1 MPSKALAIWKRSN
14 LRFLE
19 FGTLN
24 CYILMTS
31 FVSTSNLF
39 DHTVLMENTVGI
51 SIVNMFGV
59 QMVNSCLVF
68 KWFELSERP
77 FVRNSDESGF
87 WVFCIQ
93 IMTEL
98 GTYDLNTTCGL
109 RPLFRFCQLCR
120 EDESNWY

>member
-31 FVSTSNLF
+31 FVSTSNFF

-77 FVRNSDESGF
+77 FVQYSDESGF
-87 WVFCIQ
+87 WVFCTQ
-93 IMTEL
+93 IL
-98 GTYDLNTTCGL
+98 IWRDILIGL
-109 RPLFRFCQLCR
+109 HGVIF
-120 EDESNWY
+120 